1 MGENKLEFLKTAF
14 PGYQVRFSDDFSKA
28 VIVNPLYE
36 ENITVYYEEGYDFE
50 PFIACFSFQHG
61 HFETQEDVIA
71 WVGEIIAGRTLA
83 IEFFRNGQR
92 YFGGEIEAE
101 KLQELSYT
109 MLERFSGYY
118 GGTKLWEVADSFKI
132 RGWDKKN
139 DMDVAL
145 VSAPDGAV
153 ALREICAGSTE
164 KM

>member
-1 MGENKLEFLKTAF
+1 MAENKLVFLKTAF
-14 PGYQVRFSDDFSKA
+14 PGYQVSFSDDFTEA
-28 VIVNPLYE
+28 MIVNPLYE

-61 HFETQEDVIA
+61 HFESEEDVIA
-71 WVGEIIAGRTLA
+71 WVSEIIAGRTLA
-83 IEFFRNGQR
+83 IEFFRNDQR
-92 YFGGEIEAE
+92 CFGGEIEAE

-109 MLERFSGYY
+109 MLERFTGYY

-145 VSAPDGAV
+145 VSAPDGTV
-153 ALREICAGSTE
+153 TLRKIYAG
-164 KM
+164 